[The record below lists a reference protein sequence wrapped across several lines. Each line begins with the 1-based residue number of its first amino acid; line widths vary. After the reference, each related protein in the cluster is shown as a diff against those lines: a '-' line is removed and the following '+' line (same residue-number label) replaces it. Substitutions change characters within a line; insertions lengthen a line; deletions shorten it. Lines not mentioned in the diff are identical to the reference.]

1 MKFVTVN
8 YHLNQTYS
16 VEDAAIL
23 QMIKSAIKDVKG
35 VKLISSKVQVTNDH
49 LGFSIKME
57 VEKLETKLYEEACNE
72 ITKTIED
79 YSMNLV
85 ESKPE
90 NIQINFN

>member
-23 QMIKSAIKDVKG
+23 QMIKSALKDVKG
-35 VKLISSKVQVTNDH
+35 VKLLSSDVFVTSNH
-49 LGFSIKME
+49 LGFSVKIE
-57 VEKLETKLYEEACNE
+57 VEKLETKAYEEACME
-72 ITKTIED
+72 ITKSIED

-90 NIQINFN
+90 NIQITFN